1 MGVTEDARTKAQ
13 ANVSEAEAEVKKLEA
28 QLATAKAKAK
38 VTDAGGSVIEA
49 LTKAPIIKEN
59 TDFIRQHTEANSAE
73 AKAEVD
79 RIEAD
84 LVKAQSRLKWANR
97 MLNAV
102 ESVNDKMNEFLEYDG
117 DVDYDNDDL
126 PDRIGS
132 SQPESP
138 NPSDS

>member
-1 MGVTEDARTKAQ
+1 
-13 ANVSEAEAEVKKLEA
+13 
-28 QLATAKAKAK
+28 
-38 VTDAGGSVIEA
+38 
-49 LTKAPIIKEN
+49 
-59 TDFIRQHTEANSAE
+59 
-73 AKAEVD
+73 
-79 RIEAD
+79 
-84 LVKAQSRLKWANR
+84 